1 MDNSDL
7 QAASDQDISRGNSD
21 LYPIRT
27 VSSLTGVNSVTLRA
41 WERRYGLIRP
51 QRTPKGH
58 RLYSRE
64 DIDLINR
71 VLALLDKGVSIGQVR
86 DALERQEASLE
97 GGQPGDAWTR
107 YRGRMIAAIIRF
119 DEADLE
125 DTYNETLSLYPVNEV
140 TRKLIVP
147 LLRELGRRWETA
159 EGSIAEEHFFGVYLR
174 NKLGARFHHR
184 TRNARGPRLLC
195 ACLPGERHENG
206 LLMFALSVVV
216 ADYRVVLLGSDL
228 PLAELPAA
236 ARRSGADCVVLSGSA
251 SPTTREL
258 ERDLP
263 DLVAAV
269 DVPVVVGGSASIR
282 HRDAISR
289 AGAIAL
295 GEDID
300 KGIEKL
306 DELLKTVRS

>member
-1 MDNSDL
+1 MEN
-7 QAASDQDISRGNSD
+7 AENTQDTVQGDGD

-51 QRTPKGH
+51 RRTPKGH

-71 VLALLDKGVSIGQVR
+71 ILALLEKGVSIGQVR
-86 DALERQEASLE
+86 DALERQGAALE
-97 GGQPGDAWTR
+97 VGVQLDAWTR

-125 DTYNETLSLYPVNEV
+125 DSYNEALSLYPVADV
-140 TRKLIVP
+140 TRKLIIP

-159 EGSIAEEHFFGVYLR
+159 EGSVAEEHFFGVYLR

-184 TRNARGPRLLC
+184 SRNVRGPKLLG
-195 ACLPGERHENG
+195 ACFPGEQHEIG
-206 LLMFALSVVV
+206 LLLFALSAVSS
-216 ADYRVVLLGSDL
+216 DYSMILLGADL
-228 PLAELPAA
+228 PLEELPAV
-236 ARRSGADCVVLSGSA
+236 ARRTGAACIVLSGSIT
-251 SPTTREL
+251 PLPRIF

-263 DLVAAV
+263 RLVKST
-269 DVPVVVGGSASIR
+269 DIPVAVGGLTSVR
-282 HRDAISR
+282 HRDAVTR
-289 AGAIAL
+289 AGATVL
-295 GEDID
+295 GEDIE
-300 KGIEKL
+300 KGIDRL
-306 DELLKTVRS
+306 GELLGGSSVSA

>member
-1 MDNSDL
+1 METMDNNQDPARTGSDL
-7 QAASDQDISRGNSD
+7 F
-21 LYPIRT
+21 PIRT

-41 WERRYGLIRP
+41 WERRYGLIKP

-71 VLALLDKGVSIGQVR
+71 ILALLDKGVSIGQVR
-86 DALERQEASLE
+86 DALERQEAALE
-97 GGQPGDAWTR
+97 DGQSGDAWTR

-125 DTYNETLSLYPVNEV
+125 DTYNEALSLYPVSEV
-140 TRKLIVP
+140 THKLVIP

-184 TRNARGPRLLC
+184 TRSARGPKLLA
-195 ACLPGERHENG
+195 ACLPGEQHEIG
-206 LLMFALSVVV
+206 LLLFALSAVTS
-216 ADYRVVLLGSDL
+216 DYRMLLLGSDL
-228 PLAELPAA
+228 PLDEIPAA
-236 ARRSGADCVVLSGSA
+236 AKRGGCDCVVLSGA
-251 SPTTREL
+251 ISPVSKVL
-258 ERDLP
+258 DHDLP
-263 DLVAAV
+263 ELVSAL
-269 DVPVVVGGSASIR
+269 DIPVAVGGLTSVK
-282 HRDAISR
+282 HRDAIKR

-295 GEDID
+295 GEDV
-300 KGIEKL
+300 EKSISRL
-306 DELLKTVRS
+306 GEMLGVARR